1 MEKKVGLF
9 IKTYSNN
16 TTKNERI
23 DIIEELF
30 ISVMNNVDSNIIKIL
45 IVDQVQNDWGKH
57 FDALGVKKLEEMNQI
72 LDEFRTV
79 FSHN

>member
-45 IVDQVQNDWGKH
+45 IVDQVQNDYHKQNFTGEAVNRICAI
-57 FDALGVKKLEEMNQI
+57 FENLE
-72 LDEFRTV
+72 L
-79 FSHN
+79 